1 MRIAVVDDSEPDR
14 YLLRREVLRAYPNAD
29 LLEFEFPA
37 EALAAA
43 RRGELPRLVLL
54 DLNLPR
60 IDGFGVL
67 ERLVGRGDFRVCIV
81 TSSPS
86 QADRDR
92 AKTFESV
99 VGFVEKPMTIEDFRQ
114 FLDASGTG

>member
-14 YLLRREVLRAYPNAD
+14 CLLRREVLRTYPGAD
-29 LLEFEFPA
+29 LLEYEFPG

-54 DLNLPR
+54 DLNMERL
-60 IDGFGVL
+60 DGFGLL

-81 TSSPS
+81 TSSS
-86 QADRDR
+86 SAADRER

-99 VGFVEKPMTIEDFRQ
+99 VGFVEKPMSQADLRRFLED
-114 FLDASGTG
+114 AANE